1 MKNHLRFLYI
11 LICLTLFLL
20 PGCGGSAESEKNQLE
35 KSKTEEDEEQSNEID
50 SADSNSG
57 KTNPAD
63 IDSDKTDST
72 DVYSDKTDSSA
83 EGTSGISTP
92 SGSGALQV
100 SGTQLVDNAG
110 NPVQLRGISTH
121 GLAWFPDY
129 VNEACFSE
137 FRQDWNVNVMRLAMY
152 TAENGGYCTG
162 GDQNALKQLVCNGID
177 YAARQDMY
185 VIVDWHIL
193 SDNNPKTYQEEA
205 KTFFAEISG
214 KYADSDHILYEIC
227 NEPNGGTSWSDI
239 KSYAEAV
246 IPVIRANDPDAVIIV
261 GTPNWSQFVDQ
272 AAADPITDY
281 DNIMYTL
288 HFYAATHKDDLR
300 SKMASAV
307 SAGLPIF
314 VTEYGICDASG
325 NGALDIDQANLWVEE
340 MNKYGISYVA
350 WNLSNKSESSAILKS
365 SCAKTSGFTQE
376 DLSEAGRWLYQMLTG
391 QSGSAGPSSAQ
402 QSTSTNSAL
411 QQNDSGAQQ
420 GNADNAASQQNTKPG
435 AASASRGDLSL
446 SLSLKNNWETNGV
459 PYYQYD
465 LTITNNG
472 ADCSQWS
479 VDLGASPGTAISDS
493 WNGIYSLNGT
503 TLHISNADYNG
514 NIPSGGSIG
523 DVGFIVYGGQI
534 QP

>member
-1 MKNHLRFLYI
+1 MKKQLCFLCII
-11 LICLTLFLL
+11 LCLTLTLF
-20 PGCGGSAESEKNQLE
+20 PGCGNDTETGHTQKDENTEASDVLSGKDDTDKPEEEA
-35 KSKTEEDEEQSNEID
+35 EEDVYKSDE
-50 SADSNSG
+50 
-57 KTNPAD
+57 
-63 IDSDKTDST
+63 IDSDKTS
-72 DVYSDKTDSSA
+72 SDKNDSFGKDS
-83 EGTSGISTP
+83 SGISTP
-92 SGSGALQV
+92 SGSGSLHV
-100 SGTQLVDNAG
+100 SGTQLVDSTG
-110 NPVQLRGISTH
+110 NPIQLRGISTH

-129 VNEACFSE
+129 VNESCFSE
-137 FRQDWNVNVMRLAMY
+137 FRRDWNVNVMRLAMY
-152 TAENGGYCTG
+152 TAEYGGYCTG

-300 SKMASAV
+300 SNMASAV

-350 WNLSNKSESSAILKS
+350 WNLSNKAESSAILKS

-402 QSTSTNSAL
+402 QSASTNSAL

-479 VDLGASPGTAISDS
+479 VDLVASLGTAISDS
-493 WNGIYSLNGT
+493 WNGVYSLNGT

-514 NIPSGGSIG
+514 SIPSGGSIG
-523 DVGFIVYGGQI
+523 DVGFIVYGGQV